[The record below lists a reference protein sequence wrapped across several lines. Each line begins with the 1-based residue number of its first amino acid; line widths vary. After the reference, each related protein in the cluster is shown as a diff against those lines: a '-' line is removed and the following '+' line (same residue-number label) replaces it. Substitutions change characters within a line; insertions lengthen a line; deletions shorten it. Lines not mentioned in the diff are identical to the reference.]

1 MKQILGIF
9 SALLVMIAVAAF
21 SGCFYT
27 VSETQQV
34 IVTKFGE
41 VVGEPISTPGLRFK
55 IPVIHKINRLEKRLL
70 NWDGKPIEI
79 PTKDK
84 AYISVNTFARW
95 RITDAKQFF
104 LRLRD
109 ANSAISRLDD
119 ILGSETRNAIA
130 RHELIEIVRT
140 DKDRK
145 PALDETLIV
154 TDETASEGSGVKI
167 GVLPDIRTG
176 RARIEADIKQGAA
189 PKLKEF
195 GIELLDVRFKQ
206 INYNDDVLVRVYQRM
221 ISERLQIAERFRSE
235 GGAEVARINGK
246 RERDLNEI
254 QSVAYK
260 REQEIRGEADAE
272 ASSIYAEAYGSQPRA
287 AEFYQLTK
295 GLDTYRTI
303 IRPDT
308 TLMLSTDSDLFRLLK
323 STGSVLAPASA
334 KPATATPAAPSA
346 SAPTPTRPT
355 TAAEPVALPSREFEP

>member
-1 MKQILGIF
+1 MKPLIRISIALILLF
-9 SALLVMIAVAAF
+9 IAAVVT
-21 SGCFYT
+21 GCFYS
-27 VSETQQV
+27 VNETEQV

-41 VVGEPISTPGLRFK
+41 VVGEPITKPGLRFK
-55 IPVIHKINRLEKRLL
+55 MPLVHKINRIEKRLL

-95 RITDAKQFF
+95 RITDPRQFF

-109 ANSAISRLDD
+109 ADSAISRLDD

-145 PALDETLIV
+145 PSVDETLAV
-154 TDETASEGSGVKI
+154 DDNEVLEGSGVKI
-167 GVLPDIRTG
+167 GVLPGIRVG
-176 RARIEADIKQGAA
+176 RAKIEANIKQGAA

-206 INYNDDVLVRVYQRM
+206 INYNNDVLARVYQRM

-254 QSVAYK
+254 ESVAYK
-260 REQEIRGEADAE
+260 KEQEIRGAADAE
-272 ASSIYAEAYGSQPRA
+272 ASRIYAEAYGSNPVA
-287 AEFYQLTK
+287 ADFYRLLK
-295 GLDTYRTI
+295 GLDTYRVI
-303 IRPDT
+303 VQPDT
-308 TLMLSTDSDLFRLLK
+308 TLLLSTDSDLFRLLK
-323 STGSVLAPASA
+323 DAGTAVPATASPGSVLPTAKSAPAPALAPKPAPASP
-334 KPATATPAAPSA
+334 PAP
-346 SAPTPTRPT
+346 
-355 TAAEPVALPSREFEP
+355 

>member
-1 MKQILGIF
+1 MIKQFLRVFSGLG
-9 SALLVMIAVAAF
+9 LLLGVAVF

-27 VSETQQV
+27 VSETEQV

-41 VVGEPISTPGLRFK
+41 VVGDPITTPGLRFK
-55 IPVIHKINRLEKRLL
+55 LPVVHKINRLEKRLM

-84 AYISVNTFARW
+84 AYISVNAFARW
-95 RITDAKQFF
+95 RITDAQLFF

-109 ANSAISRLDD
+109 ADSAMSRLDD

-140 DKDRK
+140 DKERA
-145 PALDETLIV
+145 PSMDETLV
-154 TDETASEGSGVKI
+154 VADTETLEGSGVKI
-167 GVLPDIRTG
+167 GTLPAIRVG

-206 INYNDDVLVRVYQRM
+206 INYNNDVLARVYQRM

-254 QSVAYK
+254 QSIAYK

-272 ASSIYAEAYGSQPRA
+272 ASRIYAEAYGSKPHA
-287 AEFYQLTK
+287 AEFYQLLK
-295 GLDTYRTI
+295 GLETYRTVV
-303 IRPDT
+303 RPDT
-308 TLMLSTDSDLFRLLK
+308 TLMLSTDSEIFSLLK
-323 STGSVLAPASA
+323 SSHGSSTSSMTSSPRSSIPAADPAPA
-334 KPATATPAAPSA
+334 PAPAEAPISQ
-346 SAPTPTRPT
+346 
-355 TAAEPVALPSREFEP
+355 